1 MVDSE
6 VASGQI
12 SLTNVEGRNRRCG
25 RRRIP
30 LPLSSLP
37 HLVPPASL
45 KVRRGV
51 DAAPPDAAPPLSCHR
66 AHCRRVLP
74 GPVVLPRT
82 RSAHRGVTHDVPA
95 ETELAALAVAWD
107 RLTAL
112 NALLDG
118 EDGAVARVS
127 SGTTSPRVLEALLK
141 AHAAASADI
150 RQAID
155 RLDLQ
160 VPQTVAVA
168 R

>member
-1 MVDSE
+1 
-6 VASGQI
+6 
-12 SLTNVEGRNRRCG
+12 
-25 RRRIP
+25 
-30 LPLSSLP
+30 
-37 HLVPPASL
+37 
-45 KVRRGV
+45 
-51 DAAPPDAAPPLSCHR
+51 
-66 AHCRRVLP
+66 
-74 GPVVLPRT
+74 
-82 RSAHRGVTHDVPA
+82 
-95 ETELAALAVAWD
+95 LAVAWD